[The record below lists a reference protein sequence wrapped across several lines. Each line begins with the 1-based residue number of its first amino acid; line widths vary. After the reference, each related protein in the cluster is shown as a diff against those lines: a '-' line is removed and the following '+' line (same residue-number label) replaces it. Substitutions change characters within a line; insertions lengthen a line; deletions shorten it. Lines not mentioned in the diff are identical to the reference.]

1 MLCGHLVLLYEAA
14 GARNCAWGHKIHFQ
28 HSRGLGKMCRCG
40 VAFYSGATASVGK
53 ERAIGVIYLDFS
65 KAFNAVPHSIP
76 LSELERWI

>member
-1 MLCGHLVLLYEAA
+1 
-14 GARNCAWGHKIHFQ
+14 
-28 HSRGLGKMCRCG
+28 MCRCG

-65 KAFNAVPHSIP
+65 KAFDAVPHSIP